1 MAIKV
6 AALKIGIGREEYMCT
21 PIDEL
26 AEILNV
32 HNKIFNGGG
41 GEAIA
46 ENITEDTAFFP
57 IRR

>member
-26 AEILNV
+26 AEILAV
-32 HNKIFNGGG
+32 HNKIFNSGG

>member
-26 AEILNV
+26 SEILAV
-32 HNKIFNGGG
+32 HNKVFNSGG

-46 ENITEDTAFFP
+46 ENITGDTAFFP

>member
-26 AEILNV
+26 SEILAV
-32 HNKIFNGGG
+32 HNKVFNGGG
-41 GEAIA
+41 GEAAA
-46 ENITEDTAFFP
+46 ENITGDTAFFP

>member
-1 MAIKV
+1 
-6 AALKIGIGREEYMCT
+6 MCT

-26 AEILNV
+26 AEILAV
-32 HNKIFNGGG
+32 HNKVFNGGG

>member
-1 MAIKV
+1 M
-6 AALKIGIGREEYMCT
+6 AALKIGIDREEYMCT

-32 HNKIFNGGG
+32 HNKIFNGGD

>member
-6 AALKIGIGREEYMCT
+6 AALKIGIGREEYMST

-26 AEILNV
+26 AEILAV
-32 HNKIFNGGG
+32 HNKIFNSGG

-46 ENITEDTAFFP
+46 ENTTEDTAFFP

>member
-1 MAIKV
+1 
-6 AALKIGIGREEYMCT
+6 MCT

-32 HNKIFNGGG
+32 HNKIFNGGS